1 MNKEK
6 NLNYGKDWYQA
17 NESGKCYQV
26 INDKWE
32 KCESETHH
40 PDGTLWRDKFE
51 QLSSQYDYKSSEY
64 QKLNNKLNKI
74 KWNVTEIINIL
85 NEEE

>member
-1 MNKEK
+1 M
-6 NLNYGKDWYQA
+6 GKLIRFLKDDRGMQTAEYMILGTVMGA
-17 NESGKCYQV
+17 GSIGAIKAV
-26 INDKWE
+26 R
-32 KCESETHH
+32 
-40 PDGTLWRDKFE
+40 DGQNDKFE

>member
-17 NESGKCYQV
+17 NESGKCYQY

-40 PDGTLWRDKFE
+40 ID
-51 QLSSQYDYKSSEY
+51 
-64 QKLNNKLNKI
+64 
-74 KWNVTEIINIL
+74 
-85 NEEE
+85 